1 MQWTDVCSVLDLQE
15 NSGVCALVNG
25 LQVAIFYIRSTN
37 LGLYSN
43 QVYAINNYDPIG
55 KANVLSRGIVGDIK
69 GHKVVAS
76 PLYKQ
81 HFDLQTG
88 ACLEDDTV
96 TVPIYACQINGGRV
110 QVDTRLIA
118 PLRQLIETST
128 NAQQEG
134 VSA

>member
-1 MQWTDVCSVLDLQE
+1 MQWTDVCSVSDLQE

-25 LQVAIFYIRSTN
+25 LQVAIFYLPTDE
-37 LGLYSN
+37 LG
-43 QVYAINNYDPIG
+43 VYAISNYDPIG
-55 KANVLSRGIVGDIK
+55 KANVLSRGIIGDIR

-110 QVDTRLIA
+110 QVDTRLVA
-118 PLRQLIETST
+118 LLRQLIENST
-128 NAQQEG
+128 NTKQEV